1 MGLKEGSEIS
11 MSLTLPQGYHTRP
24 PTLEDAG
31 IVVGLF
37 TVCQQAEFGVAEI
50 NEADTL
56 AIWQTPE
63 VDIAR
68 DIWLI
73 FSQDEQLVAYLQL
86 GHEKPLRM
94 QIIMKVHP
102 DYDNLGLQAF
112 LLERAEERARTLTP
126 ALRADARVTLQT
138 ACSGSN
144 QAYRQFI
151 ERANFVH
158 VRSEWRMEITLDAPP
173 PMPIW
178 PEGIALYPF
187 TLDMARTVHAA
198 DQEGFSDHW
207 GYTPADFETFKYWF
221 IATPGFDPT
230 LWFIPFEGERIAGTA
245 LCECKEEM
253 AWVNSLSVLRP
264 WRRKGLGLALLHH
277 AFGKF
282 YRRGY
287 RTAALYVDSQ
297 NLTGAT
303 RLYER
308 AGMHIVRQYDKYEK
322 ELRPGIELSVQSL
335 AD

>member
-1 MGLKEGSEIS
+1 MT
-11 MSLTLPQGYHTRP
+11 LTLPSGFRTRP

-37 TVCQQAEFGVAEI
+37 TICQQAEFGAAEI

-68 DIWLI
+68 DIWLV
-73 FSQDEQLVAYLQL
+73 FSPDDLLVAYLQL

-102 DYDNLGLQAF
+102 DYNNLGLQPF
-112 LLERAEERARTLTP
+112 LLERGEERARTFIP
-126 ALRADARVTLQT
+126 ALRADTRVTVQT
-138 ACSGSN
+138 ACSGSDT
-144 QAYRQFI
+144 AYRQLI
-151 ERANFVH
+151 EQTGFVH
-158 VRSEWRMEITLDAPP
+158 VRSDWRMEIAMDERLPAPV
-173 PMPIW
+173 W
-178 PEGIALYPF
+178 PEGIALRPF
-187 TLDMARTVHAA
+187 TLDMARAVHAA

-207 GYTPADFETFKYWF
+207 GYTPADFETFEYWF
-221 IATPGFDPT
+221 ITTPGFDPT
-230 LWFIPFEGERIAGTA
+230 LWFLPFEGEKIAGSA
-245 LCECKEEM
+245 LCECREDI

-277 AFGKF
+277 AFGEF

-287 RTAALYVDSQ
+287 RRAALYVDSQ

-308 AGMHIVRQYDKYEK
+308 AGMHIVRQFDKYEK

-335 AD
+335 TN

>member
-1 MGLKEGSEIS
+1 MT
-11 MSLTLPQGYHTRP
+11 LTLPQDFRVRH
-24 PTLEDAG
+24 PTLEDVG

-37 TVCQQAEFGVAEI
+37 TICQQAEFGVAEI
-50 NEADTL
+50 TEADAL

-63 VDIAR
+63 VDVAR

-73 FSQDEQLVAYLQL
+73 FSQDDQLVAYLQL

-112 LLERAEERARTLTP
+112 LLERAEERARTLIP
-126 ALRADARVTLQT
+126 DLRADARVTLQT
-138 ACSGSN
+138 SCSRSN
-144 QAYRQFI
+144 QVYRQFI
-151 ERANFVH
+151 EQAGFVH
-158 VRSEWRMEITLDAPP
+158 VRSDWRMEIVMDEPP
-173 PMPIW
+173 PAPVW
-178 PEGIALYPF
+178 PDGIALHPF
-187 TLDMARTVHAA
+187 TLDMARAVYAA
-198 DQEGFSDHW
+198 DQEGFNDHW
-207 GYTPADFETFKYWF
+207 GFTPMDFETFEYWF
-221 IATPGFDPT
+221 ISTPGFDPT
-230 LWFIPFEGERIAGTA
+230 LWFLPFEGEQIAGA
-245 LCECKEEM
+245 AFCECREDI

-277 AFGKF
+277 AFGEF

-287 RTAALYVDSQ
+287 HRADLYVDSQ

-308 AGMHIVRQYDKYEK
+308 AGMHIVRQFDKYEK